1 MAKLNR
7 AARFPPRSF
16 VFGLRIF
23 SPDNVTAFTKAKK
36 IGPHYVFW
44 QQVNYGS
51 NLARIATDMP
61 IAIATVM
68 PIAITTDMLIANA
81 MPIATSVSQRLQCRS
96 DFSVAGTLV
105 FIVGQA

>member
-1 MAKLNR
+1 MPIAI
-7 AARFPPRSF
+7 ATVMP
-16 VFGLRIF
+16 
-23 SPDNVTAFTKAKK
+23 
-36 IGPHYVFW
+36 
-44 QQVNYGS
+44 
-51 NLARIATDMP
+51 IATDMP

-96 DFSVAGTLV
+96 DFSVAETLV